1 MADAFALAMNSGI
14 VILIFTALENLR
26 IFQSC
31 FFTRKADKINCVF
44 GFDPILNQK
53 LFFFPHPCYNK
64 NEFLIVGEADG
75 NNA

>member
-31 FFTRKADKINCVF
+31 FSREKLIRQIAFL

>member
-1 MADAFALAMNSGI
+1 MQKAASSSWGPFGEK
-14 VILIFTALENLR
+14 TTLENPQ

-31 FFTRKADKINCVF
+31 KYKINF
-44 GFDPILNQK
+44 PLIIAKANASAILNQK
-53 LFFFPHPCYNK
+53 LFFFSHKCYNK

>member
-14 VILIFTALENLR
+14 VILIFTALENPQ

-31 FFTRKADKINCVF
+31 FFTRKADKINC
-44 GFDPILNQK
+44 DPILNQK

>member
-26 IFQSC
+26 ISRAVFHV
-31 FFTRKADKINCVF
+31 KADKINCVL

-53 LFFFPHPCYNK
+53 LFFFSHPCYNK